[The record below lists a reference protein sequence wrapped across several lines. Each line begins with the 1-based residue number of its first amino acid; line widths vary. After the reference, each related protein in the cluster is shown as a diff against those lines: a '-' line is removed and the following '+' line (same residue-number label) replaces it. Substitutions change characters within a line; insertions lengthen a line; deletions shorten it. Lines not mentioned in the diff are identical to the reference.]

1 VSKKARTGIDTQK
14 VADKSADPAAGKDRA
29 LLVAM
34 LRNMLVQRAVDT
46 RGFQLNRQG
55 KIPIAM
61 GSEGHE
67 AVQAGAG
74 FAFVRGRDTLWV
86 YYRNTGIVLA
96 CGFELRDV
104 FRSQFAR
111 ATDKTLGRQII
122 NHVSDHA
129 KGIATLSSIIAS
141 QCTHAVGAA
150 YAYKLRGERDRIALC
165 TFGDGATSEGEWHEA
180 VNFAA
185 VQRVPVVF
193 LCENNRWAIS
203 TPQTKQMAVEDI
215 ALRAK
220 GYGIEGLIVDGFD
233 PVAVYDAVTYAR
245 EKAVRGDG
253 PTLIEAKCYRFLSH
267 TTDDDDRTYRTR
279 DEVQRH
285 RDLDPVP
292 RFEER
297 LIALGVL
304 DRTQTEALR
313 KEVATLVN
321 ATTDEVER
329 EPYPKSSD
337 LYGNVY
343 AGSDEAWL

>member
-1 VSKKARTGIDTQK
+1 
-14 VADKSADPAAGKDRA
+14 
-29 LLVAM
+29 M

-74 FAFVRGRDTLWV
+74 FAFVRGRDSLWV

-122 NHVSDHA
+122 NHVSDRA

-180 VNFAA
+180 LNFAA

-203 TPQTKQMAVEDI
+203 TPQNKQMAVEDI

-220 GYGIEGLIVDGFD
+220 GYGIEGLVCDGFD
-233 PVAVYDAVTYAR
+233 PVAVYGAVAYAR

-297 LIALGVL
+297 LIGLGVL
-304 DRTQTEALR
+304 DRAQIDTLR
-313 KEVATLVN
+313 KEVAALVN
-321 ATTDEVER
+321 ATTDAVER
-329 EPYPKSSD
+329 EPYPEASD

-343 AGSDEAWL
+343 AGSDAAWV

>member
-150 YAYKLRGERDRIALC
+150 YAYKLRGELDRIALC